1 MRVMSYIAFEGGEGS
16 GKSTQAQILAERL
29 GAVLTREPGATD
41 LGSKIRQ
48 LLLADSGIA
57 IDRKAEVLL
66 MAADRVQHISEV
78 VQPALETGSIVVSD
92 RSVYSSLAYQGFG
105 RELGIEYVRQINRLS
120 LEQFWPEVVVLIDIT
135 LEEANKRL
143 DRDLDRFESAGTEFH
158 QRVLDGYQKLAADD
172 PGRWVVVSG
181 LGDIDAVAERVWS
194 SLPASCKPK
203 SG

>member
-1 MRVMSYIAFEGGEGS
+1 MSYIAFEGGEGS

-78 VQPALETGSIVVSD
+78 VQPALETGRMVVSD